1 MPYFARTSCL
11 VLTFYS
17 VDKERSKNRSAKK
30 WEENVMTTA
39 YVRMT
44 EEQRAAREEARKQ
57 RIRDARVRQLRKLLY
72 AFVCWLQEV
81 LTDWPKKLREGATNL
96 FACTI
101 CIILISAVF
110 FACLGLLELAI
121 TFWGDLYF
129 G

>member
-1 MPYFARTSCL
+1 
-11 VLTFYS
+11 
-17 VDKERSKNRSAKK
+17 
-30 WEENVMTTA
+30 MTTT

-44 EEQRAAREEARKQ
+44 EKQRAAREEARKQ
-57 RIRDARVRQLRKLLY
+57 RIRDARVRQLKKLLY
-72 AFVCWLQEV
+72 AFVCWLQEA

-101 CIILISAVF
+101 CIILIAAVF